1 MENEKFNK
9 QPKLLGV
16 HFKKI
21 GIVVMVLSILPGLII
36 KTMHITLMESQ
47 KDLFK
52 SLSYSIF
59 LMGLLLIVLSRDK
72 EEDEL
77 TIYIRLTAMLD
88 MFIFAVIYVII
99 KPFLIVLMF
108 QSAFIDVTG
117 QQLVTLMLVGYLISY
132 YLKKSN
138 R

>member
-1 MENEKFNK
+1 MQNEKFNK

-21 GIVVMVLSILPGLII
+21 GIVLMVLSILPGLII
-36 KTMHITLMESQ
+36 KTMQITLMESQ

>member
-1 MENEKFNK
+1 
-9 QPKLLGV
+9 LLGV

-99 KPFLIVLMF
+99 KPLIVLMF

>member
-99 KPFLIVLMF
+99 KPLIVLMF

-138 R
+138 S

>member
-21 GIVVMVLSILPGLII
+21 GIVVMVSSILPGLII
-36 KTMHITLMESQ
+36 KTMHIVLVESQ
-47 KDLFK
+47 RELFK
-52 SLSYSIF
+52 SLSYSGF
-59 LMGLLLIVLSRDK
+59 LMGLLFIVLSRDK

-77 TIYIRLTAMLD
+77 TVYLRLTAMLD
-88 MFIFAVIYVII
+88 MFVFAVIYVII
-99 KPFLIVLMF
+99 KPLIVLMF
-108 QSAFIDVTG
+108 QTTFIDVAG
-117 QQLVTLMLVGYLISY
+117 QQLVTLMLLGYLVSY
-132 YLKKSN
+132 YLKKYN